1 MLHSTLA
8 PKRRGLVLQ
17 TRNSARIGCS
27 FTRGAVAT
35 VVLIVILIM
44 TFIII
49 ITIITTDNSSD
60 INNLK
65 INFKSRMESTFFNKL
80 YF

>member
-8 PKRRGLVLQ
+8 PRWRGLVLQ

-49 ITIITTDNSSD
+49 TIITTDNSSD

-65 INFKSRMESTFFNKL
+65 INLKSRMESTFFNKW